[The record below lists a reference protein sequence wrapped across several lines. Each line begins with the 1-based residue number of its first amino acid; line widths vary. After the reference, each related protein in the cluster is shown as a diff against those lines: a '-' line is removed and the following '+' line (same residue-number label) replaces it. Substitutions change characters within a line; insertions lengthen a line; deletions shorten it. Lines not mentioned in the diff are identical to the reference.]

1 MGLEI
6 LGPGPHTATKSH
18 LRWQEGPMA
27 SDRNRVPVA
36 EAFAAVPRAP
46 FLPATERTLTECNV
60 PVAIGHGQTNSQ
72 PSTVADMLELL
83 DVRLGDR
90 VLDLGAGSGW
100 TSALLSVL
108 VGAQGR
114 VSGVERHRG
123 LVDTAQTVL
132 RSVDCE
138 NAEIVTAAPGQLGL
152 PEAGPFDRILVSAG
166 AEEIPDQLLDQLEIG
181 GIMVIPVQ
189 GQMLKVNRDGRGAGV
204 AALPRHG
211 LCRCDPLVTAWSPRL
226 PSGSPRPPAA
236 AALPLSPPCRSACPP
251 AVPAL
256 PKRLPSRSSRP
267 SAAPALPQFPPFRS
281 ACPPAIPALSKRL
294 PSGSARSSA
303 ERVAHTRQ
311 SLAGSMIV
319 GPGIPAATD
328 EPRDGDDESDEDERH
343 EHIDVRTGELGPPR
357 SRQQM

>member
-1 MGLEI
+1 MD
-6 LGPGPHTATKSH
+6 AV
-18 LRWQEGPMA
+18 
-27 SDRNRVPVA
+27 D
-36 EAFAAVPRAP
+36 EAFDRVPRAG
-46 FLPATERTLTECNV
+46 FLPERDRGRASEDGPV
-60 PVAIGHGQTNSQ
+60 PIGHDQTNSQ

-100 TSALLSVL
+100 TTALLSVL

-189 GQMLKVNRDGRGAGV
+189 GQMLKVIRDGRGSDEV
-204 AALPRHG
+204 TITRHG
-211 LCRCDPLVTAWSPRL
+211 LYRFVPLIT
-226 PSGSPRPPAA
+226 
-236 AALPLSPPCRSACPP
+236 
-251 AVPAL
+251 
-256 PKRLPSRSSRP
+256 
-267 SAAPALPQFPPFRS
+267 
-281 ACPPAIPALSKRL
+281 
-294 PSGSARSSA
+294 
-303 ERVAHTRQ
+303 E
-311 SLAGSMIV
+311 
-319 GPGIPAATD
+319 
-328 EPRDGDDESDEDERH
+328 
-343 EHIDVRTGELGPPR
+343 
-357 SRQQM
+357 

>member
-60 PVAIGHGQTNSQ
+60 PVAIGQGQTNYQ
-72 PSTVADMLELL
+72 PSTAADMLELL

-90 VLDLGAGSGW
+90 GLDLGG
-100 TSALLSVL
+100 
-108 VGAQGR
+108 

-189 GQMLKVNRDGRGAGV
+189 GQMLKVIRDGRGTDEV
-204 AALPRHG
+204 TITRHG
-211 LCRCDPLVTAWSPRL
+211 LYRFVPLIT
-226 PSGSPRPPAA
+226 
-236 AALPLSPPCRSACPP
+236 
-251 AVPAL
+251 
-256 PKRLPSRSSRP
+256 
-267 SAAPALPQFPPFRS
+267 
-281 ACPPAIPALSKRL
+281 
-294 PSGSARSSA
+294 
-303 ERVAHTRQ
+303 E
-311 SLAGSMIV
+311 
-319 GPGIPAATD
+319 
-328 EPRDGDDESDEDERH
+328 
-343 EHIDVRTGELGPPR
+343 
-357 SRQQM
+357 

>member
-1 MGLEI
+1 
-6 LGPGPHTATKSH
+6 
-18 LRWQEGPMA
+18 MA

-60 PVAIGHGQTNSQ
+60 PVAIGQGQTNSQ

-90 VLDLGAGSGW
+90 ALDLGAGSGW
-100 TSALLSVL
+100 TTALLSVL

-189 GQMLKVNRDGRGAGV
+189 GQMLKVIRDGRGSDEV
-204 AALPRHG
+204 TITRHG
-211 LCRCDPLVTAWSPRL
+211 LYRFVPLIT
-226 PSGSPRPPAA
+226 
-236 AALPLSPPCRSACPP
+236 
-251 AVPAL
+251 
-256 PKRLPSRSSRP
+256 
-267 SAAPALPQFPPFRS
+267 
-281 ACPPAIPALSKRL
+281 
-294 PSGSARSSA
+294 
-303 ERVAHTRQ
+303 E
-311 SLAGSMIV
+311 
-319 GPGIPAATD
+319 
-328 EPRDGDDESDEDERH
+328 
-343 EHIDVRTGELGPPR
+343 
-357 SRQQM
+357 